1 MPVKP
6 KLRRIVAPPGPP
18 PINLFS
24 GKTATDVAHEAVRS
38 HLAKA
43 DPASCASDPPTPP
56 GRMQLLTIHPS
67 QPLVAYYLEDQPDPI
82 NVSSGSS
89 VAGQNMPVKVI
100 QVQHLQTRN
109 VLWTCYLS
117 DLASMLFDY
126 DPVAKDAARKFPNAM
141 KTLGQIQSMQFFDPS
156 TLYFTGMADPVDNT
170 GNAVERWQTLLVQF
184 DKRIVMLNLRKGPAS
199 VALLPPGKGRA
210 ARNYYSPILCHLTKE
225 TGLNSQPS
233 SNALPL
239 TKSLL
244 LLGCGDGTF
253 KCYDWKKSK
262 LQKSI
267 KGLGKNDWI
276 VHLIAANRYPSLGD
290 AYDTSASS
298 STLGTASMEEEDP
311 QKPQNNNSSKH
322 KVRRFITVTKKGTAY
337 LIEVVVSPEGIDI
350 RPPLARFEGG
360 ASPSLVVGPEE
371 EGQQSWEH
379 QLLNYHPDRDIF
391 MWGLPSNK
399 SKQQQKIF
407 CWDLQSLH
415 EQMADGSAA
424 GGAKGGVYKPE
435 PTIVI
440 QFPFESEVAAFPAWS
455 HAAFPE
461 DAIVCAVVTSKGHLH
476 IMGATR
482 TGTSGSATV
491 QASAITST
499 NIRAVIQRDTD
510 MDSAPIL
517 QLYSVG
523 CAALWDS
530 SVLLLGSNL
539 GVVMVDFEREFVVP
553 GSRHNHFGAGL
564 GSLGK
569 SVLYVQ
575 HSTVVY
581 GSVDAFRANPVGSM
595 EIKNTYDVYES
606 PAATHL
612 PIEIQ
617 KRPFRLPPSFLP
629 SPSGLYLCL
638 FWGEEMRYE
647 VLHIPSVLQRVS
659 QRGNDAAQY
668 SALVARGA
676 GVCSFA
682 WVGENDVYAIIHS
695 PDMDKVLRDTSVD
708 AATPSTSEGGKDS
721 IAAMSA
727 QKLKDLADIR
737 NLGSNLKDLGN
748 VKNLAGVAVNTTKGT
763 AKVVTSTAKIGIGGA
778 SKVVTS
784 TAKIGIGVTTAV
796 TGATANV
803 VVTTAQKTGKVFSS
817 MSRRLPGKKKSSEP
831 ETSTITAD
839 EEETEEKLAV
849 ITPTPMMQPGM
860 YDPNAD
866 AAKKAKKAHVEFKEI
881 VPVEMNESA
890 LTSSIAPATASSLG
904 ELALR
909 GGNRIPPVVLFGGP
923 VLW

>member
-1 MPVKP
+1 
-6 KLRRIVAPPGPP
+6 
-18 PINLFS
+18 
-24 GKTATDVAHEAVRS
+24 
-38 HLAKA
+38 
-43 DPASCASDPPTPP
+43 
-56 GRMQLLTIHPS
+56 MQLITIHPS
-67 QPLVAYYLEDQPDPI
+67 QPLVAYYMEDQPDPV
-82 NVSSGSS
+82 NTTSGGS
-89 VAGQNMPVKVI
+89 VAGPHVAVKVI

-126 DPVAKDAARKFPNAM
+126 DPVAKDAAKKFPSAM

-156 TLYFTGMADPVDNT
+156 TLYFNGMADPVDNT

-184 DKRIVMLNLRKGPAS
+184 DKRIVLLNLRKGPS
-199 VALLPPGKGRA
+199 SIALLPPGKGRA

-225 TGLNSQPS
+225 TGLNSHPS

-244 LLGCGDGTF
+244 LLGCADGTF
-253 KCYDWKKSK
+253 KCYNWKQSK

-276 VHLIAANRYPSLGD
+276 VHLIAANRYPSLGESYD
-290 AYDTSASS
+290 ASASAS
-298 STLGTASMEEEDP
+298 ALATGSTEGED
-311 QKPQNNNSSKH
+311 QKDSQNADSSKPH

-360 ASPSLVVGPEE
+360 ASPSEILGPNE
-371 EGQQSWEH
+371 EGQQPWEH
-379 QLLNYHPDRDIF
+379 QLLNYDADRDIF
-391 MWGLPSNK
+391 MWGLPSHK
-399 SKQQQKIF
+399 SKQPQKIF
-407 CWDLQSLH
+407 CWDIQSLQ
-415 EQMADGSAA
+415 EQLLADSSAA
-424 GGAKGGVYKPE
+424 NGGKSGVYKPD

-440 QFPFESEVAAFPAWS
+440 QFPFEAEVAAFPAWS
-455 HAAFPE
+455 HAAFPD
-461 DAIVCAVVTSKGHLH
+461 DAIVCAVVTRKGDLH

-491 QASAITST
+491 SASAITST
-499 NIRAVIQRDTD
+499 SIRAVIQRDTD
-510 MDSAPIL
+510 MVSAPIL

-523 CAALWDS
+523 AAPLWDS
-530 SVLLLGSNL
+530 SVLMLGSNL
-539 GVVMVDFEREFVVP
+539 GCVLVDFERDFVVP

-581 GSVDAFRANPVGSM
+581 GSVDAFRANPAGNM
-595 EIKNTYDVYES
+595 EIKNTYDIYES
-606 PAATHL
+606 PVGTHL

-659 QRGNDAAQY
+659 QRGNETGST
-668 SALVARGA
+668 SALVATGT
-676 GVCSFA
+676 GICSFA
-682 WVGENDVYAIIHS
+682 WIGEDDMYAIINV
-695 PDMDKVLRDTSVD
+695 PDANLFLRDTTVD
-708 AATPSTSEGGKDS
+708 AATPSTGEGSKDF
-721 IAAMSA
+721 AAMSA

-737 NLGSNLKDLGN
+737 NVKGNIKDLAN
-748 VKNLAGVAVNTTKGT
+748 VKGLAVHTAKGT
-763 AKVVTSTAKIGIGGA
+763 TKVVTATAKLGIGA
-778 SKVVTS
+778 
-784 TAKIGIGVTTAV
+784 TTAV
-796 TGATANV
+796 TGAVTGATVKVTGAVTGATVKVAGASANAVVATAKKTANV
-803 VVTTAQKTGKVFSS
+803 FSLKHF
-817 MSRRLPGKKKSSEP
+817 RGKKKSSAEST
-831 ETSTITAD
+831 ETTAITAD
-839 EEETEEKLAV
+839 DEGADEKPAV
-849 ITPTPMMQPGM
+849 VAPTPMMQPGM
-860 YDPNAD
+860 FDVHANA
-866 AAKKAKKAHVEFKEI
+866 AREAKKAYVEFKEI
-881 VPVEMNESA
+881 VAVEMNQSA

-904 ELALR
+904 ELTLR
-909 GGNRIPPVVLFGGP
+909 GGNRIPPTVLFGGP